1 LSRFTIPIYQRPYSW
16 TDAQIDDLYRDLND
30 AINANAQDYF
40 LGTLVTTRNNEE
52 GRLAIID
59 GQQRLVGML
68 GAKHG
73 SNGNANQGLPSD
85 IRGQL

>member
-1 LSRFTIPIYQRPYSW
+1 MASAISIEKIDASLIGIGSLIKSSRFTIPIYQRPYSW

-52 GRLAIID
+52 GRLTIID
-59 GQQRLVGML
+59 GQQRLV
-68 GAKHG
+68 
-73 SNGNANQGLPSD
+73 
-85 IRGQL
+85 